1 MKRDGR
7 ARVAAFTRTPA
18 RYALQAVVPNLDRA
32 LFKISRGRLK
42 LSSPAMPSLMLFT
55 IGAKSGIRR
64 ETPLICFPQPDGTWY
79 IAGSNFGMEH
89 HPAWTANLIANPD
102 AEIHY
107 RRELIPVHTHLL
119 DAAETEDAWPL
130 LEEAWPGYR
139 DYEKTANRNIR
150 VFHLVP
156 RDVVA

>member
-1 MKRDGR
+1 MNRDGR

-18 RYALQAVVPNLDRA
+18 RHALRVIVPRLDKA
-32 LFKISRGRLK
+32 LYRVTGGRLK
-42 LSSPAMPSLMLFT
+42 LSAPAMPSLMLFT
-55 IGAKSGIRR
+55 TGAKSGLRR

-79 IAGSNFGMEH
+79 IAGSNFGLEH

-107 RRELIPVHTHLL
+107 RRELIPVRARLL
-119 DAAETEDAWPL
+119 DAAETEAVWPV

-139 DYEKTANRNIR
+139 DYEKTALRGIR
-150 VFHLVP
+150 IFRLT
-156 RDVVA
+156 RA

>member
-18 RYALQAVVPNLDRA
+18 RHALRVVVPGLDRA
-32 LFKISRGRLK
+32 LFKISGGRLK
-42 LSSPAMPSLMLFT
+42 LSAPAMPSLMLFT
-55 IGAKSGIRR
+55 TGAKSGIRR
-64 ETPLICFPQPDGTWY
+64 ETPLICFPQPDGTWF
-79 IAGSNFGMEH
+79 IAGSNFGLEH

-107 RRELIPVHTHLL
+107 RRELIPVRTHLL
-119 DAAETEDAWPL
+119 DPVETEAAWPV

-139 DYEKTANRNIR
+139 NYEKTALRGIR
-150 VFHLVP
+150 IFHLA
-156 RDVVA
+156 RA